1 VSDLSQTTKAAARA
15 VLLAARRSRTDRD
28 SADAR
33 VRAALA
39 LLAADLGTVAGY
51 VPLPNEPGGA
61 LLPGVLASACRR
73 LLLPV
78 VRPDLDLDWA
88 VHDGSFAPAGF
99 GLREPAGPRLGPDAI
114 TGAELVVVPAV
125 AVDRTG
131 VRLGRGGG
139 SYDRALARVGP
150 GTLLVAVV
158 YPEELVDRLPAEPH
172 DVRVHAALTPD
183 GVIRF

>member
-1 VSDLSQTTKAAARA
+1 VSDFSHASKTAVRA
-15 VLLAARRSRTDRD
+15 ELLAARRSRADREP
-28 SADAR
+28 ADAS

-61 LLPGVLASACRR
+61 LLPGVLASVCRR
-73 LLLPV
+73 LIVPLMLPD
-78 VRPDLDLDWA
+78 RDLDWVVYGSGDPLGVGA
-88 VHDGSFAPAGF
+88 V
-99 GLREPAGPRLGPDAI
+99 

-150 GTLLVAVV
+150 GTLLVAAL
-158 YPEELVDRLPAEPH
+158 YAEELVDRLPYEPH
-172 DVRVHAALTPD
+172 DVRVHAVVTPE
-183 GVIRF
+183 GFVQL